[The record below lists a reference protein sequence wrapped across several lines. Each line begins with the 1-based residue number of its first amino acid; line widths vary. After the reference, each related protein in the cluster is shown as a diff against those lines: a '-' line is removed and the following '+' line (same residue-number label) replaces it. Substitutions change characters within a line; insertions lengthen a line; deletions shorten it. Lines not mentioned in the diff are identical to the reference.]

1 MKVFGLYPTNAPL
14 CLINILTFPF
24 AGFNFPMSTSSAEQV
39 AGNGDLLTEIFL
51 RTPVKPLLR
60 FRSVSKRWLS
70 LISDPH
76 FCHRHARR
84 SSASVPGVLL
94 GLPNSNF
101 DFISFDEKK
110 ASEPPLRSLDFI
122 GDPLG
127 VKVLQVCNGLLCCST
142 VRSLGT
148 SRNYYICNLA
158 TRRFSVLPPPCSSGG
173 RDTVFGINLA
183 FDPSK
188 SPYYSVICVRSCEV
202 SISHYQIEIY
212 SSGTGDWRL
221 SGKPF
226 RAPFDMVFYD
236 GVFWNGAVHWISPS
250 GASLYFGIDEGRI
263 DTMPP
268 PPPGPGGWGKR
279 RIRHFGESG
288 GHLHII
294 EIYGPRTTQFVV
306 YEMERDYSNWGVR
319 FSVDL
324 DKVIA
329 AFPEITQNYLDAHD
343 LYYYAYNVLCLIRGG
358 GGNEEDFSLLLQIRG
373 KIICY
378 NIKDGSFKNV
388 YDVAHGNPPALS
400 HVKASSLIGC
410 LEVYPY
416 METLT
421 CV

>member
-1 MKVFGLYPTNAPL
+1 MILDEFNCSPNNTPVNGQIPL
-14 CLINILTFPF
+14 SL
-24 AGFNFPMSTSSAEQV
+24 
-39 AGNGDLLTEIFL
+39 GNGDDDQNLGNLNL
-51 RTPVKPLLR
+51 RGIQAQ
-60 FRSVSKRWLS
+60 S
-70 LISDPH
+70 
-76 FCHRHARR
+76 
-84 SSASVPGVLL
+84 
-94 GLPNSNF
+94 
-101 DFISFDEKK
+101 
-110 ASEPPLRSLDFI
+110 
-122 GDPLG
+122 
-127 VKVLQVCNGLLCCST
+127 
-142 VRSLGT
+142 GT
-148 SRNYYICNLA
+148 SRNYNICNLA
-158 TRRFSVLPPPCSSGG
+158 TRWFSLLPLPYSSGG
-173 RDTVFGINLA
+173 HDIVFGINLA

-188 SPYYSVICVRSCEV
+188 SPYYSVICVQSCEV

-236 GVFWNGAVHWISPS
+236 GVFWNGAVHWISLS

-319 FSVDL
+319 FCVDL

-358 GGNEEDFSLLLQIRG
+358 GNEEDFSLLLQIRG
-373 KIICY
+373 TSVVGMPNLSKSFFNCNCTICKVPSISISFADFAKLNCNNLKLEPTQKQKIQQ
-378 NIKDGSFKNV
+378 
-388 YDVAHGNPPALS
+388 LS
-400 HVKASSLIGC
+400 GF
-410 LEVYPY
+410 
-416 METLT
+416 
-421 CV
+421 